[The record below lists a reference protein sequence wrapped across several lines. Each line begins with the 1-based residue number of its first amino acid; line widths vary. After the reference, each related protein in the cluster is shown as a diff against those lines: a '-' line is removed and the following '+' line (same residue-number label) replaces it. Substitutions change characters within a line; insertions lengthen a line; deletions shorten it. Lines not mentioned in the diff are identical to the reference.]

1 MLFPLRVNLFVVSMS
16 LLVLSCQTRT
26 ISEQTLDLSYL
37 TAKAPNTWSLIKLQ
51 GADSN
56 IQGILTDKGDTL
68 FLDYG
73 PYSWSFDDVQVPV
86 RSLEQK
92 RVFDS
97 TNFHYSKH
105 TVFSKV
111 PEIDEAQAI
120 HLKEYFLYDTING
133 KRAKIILPKLIG
145 QGRIGIHF
153 SDIEQKGIKLTIY
166 GHDLDTLQQFAVYK
180 LFQSIR
186 FRKNL

>member
-1 MLFPLRVNLFVVSMS
+1 
-16 LLVLSCQTRT
+16 
-26 ISEQTLDLSYL
+26 
-37 TAKAPNTWSLIKLQ
+37 LIKLQ
-51 GADSN
+51 GVDSD

-73 PYSWSFDDVQVPV
+73 PYSWSFDDIQVPV

-92 RVFDS
+92 RIFDS
-97 TNFHYSKH
+97 ANFHYSKH
-105 TVFSKV
+105 MVFSEV

-120 HLKEYFLYDTING
+120 YFKEYFLYDTING
-133 KRAKIILPKLIG
+133 KRAKIMLPKLIG
-145 QGRIGIHF
+145 QGLIGIHF
-153 SDIEQKGIKLTIY
+153 SDVGLKGIKLTIY
-166 GHDLDTLQQFAVYK
+166 GRDLDTLQQFAVYK